1 MMKKSNSFKVPEK
14 YFENIDI
21 EILEKLKFK
30 KNVFTFPQNYFENI
44 DSEKII
50 EKDRSRSFY
59 RNLLITSTVT
69 MCLMIL
75 LIFNTFTEKEF
86 VDETFLVNDILEEN
100 FDYMNQNI
108 IINRYSSNYIYQNYD
123 NQIIMSNFDS
133 DFDYLTID

>member
-1 MMKKSNSFKVPEK
+1 MKKSNSFKVPEK
-14 YFENIDI
+14 YFENIDV

-59 RNLLITSTVT
+59 RNLLITSSVT

>member
-1 MMKKSNSFKVPEK
+1 MRKSNSFKVPEK
-14 YFENIDI
+14 YFENIDF
-21 EILEKLKFK
+21 EILKKLKFK

-44 DSEKII
+44 DSDRIIKKEK
-50 EKDRSRSFY
+50 SRSFY
-59 RNLLITSTVT
+59 RNLLITSSVT
-69 MCLMIL
+69 MSLMIL
-75 LIFNTFTEKEF
+75 LVLNTFTDREF

-108 IINRYSSNYIYQNYD
+108 IINRYSSNYTYQNYD

>member
-1 MMKKSNSFKVPEK
+1 MRKSNSFKVPKK
-14 YFENIDI
+14 YFENIDV

-50 EKDRSRSFY
+50 EKERSRSFY
-59 RNLLITSTVT
+59 RNLLITSSVT
-69 MCLMIL
+69 MSLMIL
-75 LIFNTFTEKEF
+75 LIINTFTEKEF

>member
-1 MMKKSNSFKVPEK
+1 MRKSNSFKVPEK
-14 YFENIDI
+14 YFENIDV

-30 KNVFTFPQNYFENI
+30 KNVFTFPQKYFENI

-50 EKDRSRSFY
+50 EKERSRSFY

-75 LIFNTFTEKEF
+75 LILSTFTDNEF

>member
-1 MMKKSNSFKVPEK
+1 MRKSNSFKVPEK
-14 YFENIDI
+14 YFENIDV

-50 EKDRSRSFY
+50 EKNRSKSFY
-59 RNLLITSTVT
+59 RNLLITSSLT
-69 MCLMIL
+69 MSLMIL
-75 LIFNTFTEKEF
+75 FFLNTFSEKEF

-100 FDYMNQNI
+100 FDYMNQNL
-108 IINRYSSNYIYQNYD
+108 IINRYSSNYTYQNYD

>member
-1 MMKKSNSFKVPEK
+1 MRKSNSFKVPEK
-14 YFENIDI
+14 YFENIDV

-44 DSEKII
+44 DSKKII

-133 DFDYLTID
+133 DFDYITID

>member
-1 MMKKSNSFKVPEK
+1 MRKSNSFKVPKK
-14 YFENIDI
+14 YFENIDV

-50 EKDRSRSFY
+50 EKERSRSFY
-59 RNLLITSTVT
+59 RNLLITSSVT
-69 MCLMIL
+69 MSLMIL
-75 LIFNTFTEKEF
+75 LIINTFSDKEF

>member
-1 MMKKSNSFKVPEK
+1 MRKSNSFKVPEK
-14 YFENIDI
+14 YFENIDV

-30 KNVFTFPQNYFENI
+30 KNVFTFPTNYFENI

-50 EKDRSRSFY
+50 EKDRSKSFY
-59 RNLLITSTVT
+59 RNLLITSTMT

-86 VDETFLVNDILEEN
+86 VDETFLVNDIHEEN

>member
-1 MMKKSNSFKVPEK
+1 MRKINSFKVPEK
-14 YFENIDI
+14 YFENIDV

-50 EKDRSRSFY
+50 EKERSRSFY

-69 MCLMIL
+69 MSLMIL
-75 LIFNTFTEKEF
+75 LILNTFSEKEL

>member
-1 MMKKSNSFKVPEK
+1 MRKSNSFKVPEK
-14 YFENIDI
+14 YFENIDV

-30 KNVFTFPQNYFENI
+30 KNVFTFPQKYFENI

-50 EKDRSRSFY
+50 KKERSRSFY
-59 RNLLITSTVT
+59 RNLLITSSVT
-69 MCLMIL
+69 MSLMIL
-75 LIFNTFTEKEF
+75 LILNTFTDNEF

-133 DFDYLTID
+133 DFDYLTVD

>member
-1 MMKKSNSFKVPEK
+1 MRKSNSFKVPEK
-14 YFENIDI
+14 YFENIDV
-21 EILEKLKFK
+21 EILKKLKFK

-75 LIFNTFTEKEF
+75 LILNTFTDNEF

>member
-1 MMKKSNSFKVPEK
+1 MRKSNSFKVPEK
-14 YFENIDI
+14 YFENIDV

-50 EKDRSRSFY
+50 EKERSKSFY

>member
-1 MMKKSNSFKVPEK
+1 MRKSNSFKVPEK
-14 YFENIDI
+14 YFENVDV

-50 EKDRSRSFY
+50 EKERSRSFY

-75 LIFNTFTEKEF
+75 LILNNFTEKEF
-86 VDETFLVNDILEEN
+86 VDETFLVNDILKEN

>member
-1 MMKKSNSFKVPEK
+1 MRKSNSFKVPEK
-14 YFENIDI
+14 YFENIDV

-50 EKDRSRSFY
+50 EKDRSKSFY
-59 RNLLITSTVT
+59 RNLLITSTMT

-108 IINRYSSNYIYQNYD
+108 IINLYSSNYIYQNYD

>member
-1 MMKKSNSFKVPEK
+1 MRKSNSFKVPEK
-14 YFENIDI
+14 YFENIDF

-50 EKDRSRSFY
+50 EKERSRSFY

-75 LIFNTFTEKEF
+75 FCLLYTSPSPR
-86 VDETFLVNDILEEN
+86 D
-100 FDYMNQNI
+100 
-108 IINRYSSNYIYQNYD
+108 
-123 NQIIMSNFDS
+123 
-133 DFDYLTID
+133 

>member
-1 MMKKSNSFKVPEK
+1 MRKSNSFKVPEK
-14 YFENIDI
+14 YFENFDV

-50 EKDRSRSFY
+50 EIEKSRYFY
-59 RNLLITSTVT
+59 RNLLITSSVT
-69 MCLMIL
+69 MSMIIL
-75 LIFNTFTEKEF
+75 FILNTSNKKEF

>member
-1 MMKKSNSFKVPEK
+1 MRKSNSFKVPKK
-14 YFENIDI
+14 YFENFDI

-50 EKDRSRSFY
+50 EIEKSRSFF
-59 RNLLITSTVT
+59 RNLLITSSVT
-69 MCLMIL
+69 MSLMIL
-75 LIFNTFTEKEF
+75 FMLNTFNKKEF

-133 DFDYLTID
+133 DFDYLIID

>member
-1 MMKKSNSFKVPEK
+1 MRKSNSFKVPEK
-14 YFENIDI
+14 YFENIDV

-50 EKDRSRSFY
+50 EKDRSKSIY
-59 RNLLITSTVT
+59 RNLLITSTMT

>member
-1 MMKKSNSFKVPEK
+1 MRKSNSFKVPEK
-14 YFENIDI
+14 YFENIDV

-30 KNVFTFPQNYFENI
+30 RNVFTFPQNYFENI

>member
-1 MMKKSNSFKVPEK
+1 MRKSNLFKVPEK
-14 YFENIDI
+14 YFENIDF
-21 EILEKLKFK
+21 EILKKLKFK

-44 DSEKII
+44 DSERII
-50 EKDRSRSFY
+50 KKEKSRSFY
-59 RNLLITSTVT
+59 RNLLITSSVT

-75 LIFNTFTEKEF
+75 LILNNFTDREF

-123 NQIIMSNFDS
+123 NLIIMSNFDS

>member
-44 DSEKII
+44 DSEKIV
-50 EKDRSRSFY
+50 EKERSRSFY
-59 RNLLITSTVT
+59 RNLLITSSVT
-69 MCLMIL
+69 MSLMIL
-75 LIFNTFTEKEF
+75 LTINTFSEKEF